1 MNWIKRFRKLNIK
14 VQVALLCVICLVA
27 SLGLNVF
34 RHKSMTVSAG
44 DESSLQLAPGMDVY
58 LDLTG
63 FTEWKVDDA
72 TMHLTATTADGSTSQ
87 RTQFVKVTE
96 GSELYKAT
104 IPSGSPEY
112 TKIKFLRTN
121 SDGSLEWNYT
131 FDYTI
136 NQIPSGTN
144 TYKMTGWG
152 TQPYLNGDWV
162 ANKWNGY
169 TLAGKNVY
177 FKNLNTAGDMSE
189 LTVVFSSDD
198 NSIQNIVP
206 ASEVVEE
213 YGYYKVTIP
222 EDKDGKAYNTI
233 QFKNGETNLTGKE
246 SLMNGNYK
254 SGSTN
259 TFYYGAKQEASNIDS
274 YWGAK
279 RGTQAVN
286 LSKIYFNNL
295 SFPTDS
301 GKVVTVTYDGT
312 TYPLSAD
319 SEDATTYSVAL
330 TGLTQNKVIEFTYGD
345 RTYRFYADN
354 ETYNQVG
361 IENGYAA
368 FNSNYVNSSNKRKFY
383 YDATLSKLA
392 YTTIDDTSGDYIYFS
407 MEDANSIVGS
417 VGYPRFGYTSNPE
430 DKIEMT
436 PVGDGY
442 TYKVYVGNKNQN
454 DTFWFD
460 RNDRRGLTASSN
472 GSSVSEISDLTIGK
486 AKGMVFRITE
496 PVYETDGQG
505 NYKYDSNG
513 QKIVQ
518 YYPLIAESLMAT
530 MPQRDSSN
538 NMKNI
543 YLRLYK
549 SGNPS
554 NYADFEMT
562 KLSSY
567 NDGTHTWNDVYE
579 VDIDPATVNQY
590 DKMIYYSGDS
600 EGDIPNDVQY
610 AYMASRTVALDIP
623 ASNSNNCFYADGSD
637 DVIYYKTGK
646 SLSDYYRG
654 GYFDNVYQVRD
665 AEAKKR
671 TDTVSVGT
679 KNFEKQNNTI
689 YVHSTFYDYYSD
701 SEIDGKNRRD
711 YDQNEY
717 TSVRGQKNWS
727 TFRHFSQALSD
738 YYSGTNT
745 DIPIYTG
752 HFQPDE
758 FEGTLFRHIAPT
770 LGLYG
775 YADKNSTQHQFYY
788 DFMSANNSKLSN
800 DRGDGTNGNAKNG
813 YYAYASQ
820 GLVGNTLGDNDELY
834 TRDKNKPFEI
844 GSNAVSNST
853 SNLLPHFDK
862 DFLLGNNSKNAVIGD
877 VYEDVAFPF
886 KKKYL
891 ATDGSTLLAYNDTN
905 KNQTGITYYSFDSAN
920 TTVYLNKVDNTGATS
935 YQYFLKEMNNDGRSN
950 NVNSASMSS
959 SNGFSTVS
967 TLNGFFPFNE
977 KSSVEKAST
986 YNYGFG
992 SKLEFDFSLT
1002 ENGKVRGSKG
1012 TEYPITFEFTG
1023 DDDVWVFI
1031 DGKLVLDTGGSHGRV
1046 SGTINFA
1053 AMKATVSKVKKTAG
1067 RDFQGDNITNDF
1079 TMSGSKTGRHRLTM
1093 FYMERGMWE
1102 SNMSV
1107 RYNFIDNNDLEV
1119 TKTIDTSNVME
1130 PFKSLFDSKDFTY
1143 NIQNRATHFP
1153 SKDADRNQQSNVG
1166 FVVQQDQIS
1175 DYGSISSRDLSN
1187 VKDAAY
1193 TVQGKSTVQYIGDN
1207 GNFVLNV
1214 GNETTTKSAM
1224 FTNQFRRGSYIGLTE
1239 VLTKEERKLYT
1250 STYSISEYDN
1260 ESGSYKAITSDVL
1273 NSTNSTNSQTVQ
1285 TPVKDGLVNIKPE
1298 ASENITIEDHRIE
1311 VADSNSGVADYS
1323 TGDTTGK
1330 SFVFR
1335 SFLYPDYDELSLHLR
1350 TDFTN
1355 KVNTGKISLKKIQ
1368 SVNSS
1373 DDLSSEQKYTFYV
1386 VYTNIGGVDLKKGT
1400 PIVQKIELTSTD
1412 GGNTW
1417 EQAGIPVGT
1426 EYKIYEAIPTD
1437 GSSLDYVDYIDTYMN
1452 EEVQMQISA
1461 GKSTVENLNTQTT
1474 VSEDSLV
1481 IGTPY
1486 VTGKVTRDTEET
1498 AYTFANKKTELIN
1511 LNVKKEWTGADG
1523 DKLPNSVNFKL
1534 VQLSGAYYTTENV
1547 IKVVYDNTKSA
1558 YVLTTDNTQ
1567 KGLIQLDKPTWEAN
1581 ATWEAN
1587 VVNLPKTFKVGSETL
1602 PYKYKLIEVLD
1613 DGAGNITEFA
1623 DDATIKFNPSSEDG
1637 FKVSYDYATA
1647 IADDETPTATVTNTY
1662 VPAPYR
1668 LPVTGGAGT
1677 EGFSVV
1683 GIGLMILAMVGL
1695 VFVNRKKLMEY
1706 L

>member
-63 FTEWKVDDA
+63 FTEWKDADA

-87 RTQFVKVTE
+87 RTQFVEVTE
-96 GSELYKAT
+96 DSELYKAT
-104 IPSGSPEY
+104 IPSGSSEY
-112 TKIKFLRTN
+112 TKIKFSRRS
-121 SDGSLEWNYT
+121 SDGNTEWNYT
-131 FDYTI
+131 ADYTI

-177 FKNLNTAGDMSE
+177 FKNLNTAGDISE

-198 NSIQNIVP
+198 NSIQAIVP

-213 YGYYKVTIP
+213 DGYYKVTIP

-345 RTYRFYADN
+345 TTYRFYADN

-361 IENGYAA
+361 IEEGYAA

-407 MEDANSIVGS
+407 MKDANSIAEGVGT
-417 VGYPRFGYTSNPE
+417 PKFGYMDNGNAI
-430 DKIEMT
+430 KIPMESL
-436 PVGDGY
+436 GDGWKETGY
-442 TYKVYVGNKNQN
+442 TYRVNVEYLNQN
-454 DTFWFD
+454 STFWID
-460 RNDRRGLTASSN
+460 RGDGTGLT
-472 GSSVSEISDLTIGK
+472 GSTATLDNMTIRE
-486 AKGMVFRITE
+486 ARGMVFRITE
-496 PVYETDGQG
+496 PVY
-505 NYKYDSNG
+505 KYENG
-513 QKIVQ
+513 KKVVD

-530 MPQRDSSN
+530 MPQRYDDNNNLNSSN

-549 SGNPS
+549 KNSPS
-554 NYADFEMT
+554 DYVDFEMT

-579 VDIDPATVNQY
+579 VDIDPTTVNQY

-600 EGDIPNDVQY
+600 AGDIPNDVQY

-646 SLSDYYRG
+646 TLSDYYRG

-665 AEAKKR
+665 AETKKG
-671 TDTVSVGT
+671 TDTVSVDT
-679 KNFEKQNNTI
+679 QSFTKQNDTI

-701 SEIDGKNRRD
+701 SEIDGKNRRY

-800 DRGDGTNGNAKNG
+800 DSGDGTNGNAKNG

-935 YQYFLKEMNNDGRSN
+935 YQYFLKETNNDGRSN

-977 KSSVEKAST
+977 KSSAEKAST

-1002 ENGKVRGSKG
+1002 ENGKVRGSNG

-1053 AMKATVSKVKKTAG
+1053 DMKATVSKVKKTAG
-1067 RDFQGDNITNDF
+1067 RDVQGDNITNDF

-1193 TVQGKSTVQYIGDN
+1193 TVQGKSTVQYIGDD

-1239 VLTKEERKLYT
+1239 VLTEAERKLYT

-1273 NSTNSTNSQTVQ
+1273 NSTNSTNSTNVQ
-1285 TPVKDGLVNIKPE
+1285 TRKKDGLVDIKPADNE
-1298 ASENITIEDHRIE
+1298 AVAIEDYRTE
-1311 VADSNSGVADYS
+1311 NADANSVSAEYS

-1386 VYTNIGGVDLKKGT
+1386 VYTNIGGVDLNGGI

-1452 EEVQMQISA
+1452 EEVQTQISA

-1474 VSEDSLV
+1474 VSGDSLV

-1486 VTGKVTRDTEET
+1486 VTREVTRDTEET

-1511 LNVKKEWTGADG
+1511 LDVKKKWTGADG
-1523 DKLPNSVNFKL
+1523 DKLPDSVNFRL
-1534 VQLSGAYYTTENV
+1534 VQLSGADYTTENV

-1567 KGLIQLDKPTWEAN
+1567 KGLIQLDKPTWEAK
-1581 ATWEAN
+1581 

-1613 DGAGNITEFA
+1613 DGAENITEYA

-1637 FKVSYDYATA
+1637 FKVSYVNATA
-1647 IADDETPTATVTNTY
+1647 TAYDETPTATVTNTY